1 MALVNTYFKDTDALK
16 EKYGEKS
23 IVFIQVGAFY
33 EVYGLLDPETNEI
46 SGSDISAFS
55 SLCNSLFQ
63 KKISVSGSRMF

>member
-55 SLCNSLFQ
+55 L
-63 KKISVSGSRMF
+63 